1 MIQKKSYTKTKILRK
16 GPEDVIHF
24 SMKIE
29 KHGTIESV
37 LNLKIGEKV
46 NGFNEVFLMDKE
58 EFQKKDKNLD
68 KLLKTIDKK
77 EYEFW
82 ENYWD
87 EDAMPNDL
95 LDEAKHII
103 ILQKNAI
110 RNLLVKIKILEEKI

>member
-1 MIQKKSYTKTKILRK
+1 
-16 GPEDVIHF
+16 
-24 SMKIE
+24 
-29 KHGTIESV
+29 
-37 LNLKIGEKV
+37 
-46 NGFNEVFLMDKE
+46 MDKE

-77 EYEFW
+77 EDEFW
-82 ENYWD
+82 ENYLD

-103 ILQKNAI
+103 ILQKHVI